1 MSIKIDTQ
9 KELEEILH
17 ALIQMLEERDR
28 LFPKR
33 DPQNTKNTRE
43 TLIAYANALKSIKTP
58 DWKPDD
64 KLIESAQKIS
74 ENCVFICGYMKSGTT
89 LLLELLDGHEELIV
103 MPGDSRM
110 IAWINK
116 HSNMS
121 WMERLK
127 GWDTHWISRLINPTG
142 QKPFWIMGE
151 NETPYLDFLNYLN
164 YWLENLP
171 QSAYSPFLAAV
182 LAFYCAN
189 SRRATTPKLWIEKTP
204 ENELNVDQILT
215 FFPSA
220 RFIHIIRDPRS
231 NIASL
236 KRLFKLRNWSWDTEA
251 YAYSIRNSIEI
262 GFLNQERL
270 GDDKYH
276 ILRYE
281 DLVTN
286 PEATIKNV
294 ARFLGIRMNK
304 ILLSPSI
311 NGLPAKSN
319 TMFEDRQIQGKIF
332 TTLTNKWKTE
342 LDSQE
347 QKMIWAIL
355 HSVTN
360 RLGYKWNVG
369 FTKWAYYL
377 YHYQI
382 RFRHFLFRI
391 LSRTKKN
398 CM

>member
-9 KELEEILH
+9 RELEDIHLN
-17 ALIQMLEERDR
+17 LNQMLEERDK
-28 LFPKR
+28 LFPIR

-43 TLIAYANALKSIKTP
+43 ILIAYINALKSVKNP
-58 DWKPDD
+58 NWKPDS
-64 KLIESAQKIS
+64 KLIELAKKIF

-89 LLLELLDGHEELIV
+89 LLLELLDGHQELIV

-110 IAWINK
+110 IAWITK
-116 HSNMS
+116 QSNMS
-121 WMERLK
+121 WMEILQ
-127 GWDTHWISRLINPTG
+127 GWDTHWVSRLINPTG

-151 NETPYLDFLNYLN
+151 NETPYLDFLNYLT

-171 QSAYSPFLAAV
+171 QSPRSPFLAAV

-204 ENELNVDQILT
+204 GNELNVDQILN

-236 KRLFKLRNWSWDTEA
+236 KRLFKLRNWNWDTEA
-251 YAYSIRNSIEI
+251 YAYSMRKSIET
-262 GFLNQERL
+262 GFQNQERL
-270 GDDKYH
+270 GEDKYH

-286 PEATIKNV
+286 PEARIQDV
-294 ARFLGIRMNK
+294 ARFLGIKMNK
-304 ILLSPSI
+304 VILSPSV

-319 TMFEDRQIQGKIF
+319 TMFEDRQIQGKIL
-332 TTLTNKWKTE
+332 TTISDRWKTE
-342 LDSQE
+342 LDPQE
-347 QKMIWAIL
+347 QKMVWGIL
-355 HSVTN
+355 HSVAN

-369 FTKWAYYL
+369 FTKWAYFL
-377 YHYQI
+377 YYYQI

-391 LSRTKKN
+391 LSRAKKN
-398 CM
+398 

>member
-1 MSIKIDTQ
+1 MSIKIDTLR
-9 KELEEILH
+9 ELEDIHLN
-17 ALIQMLEERDR
+17 LTQMLEERDR
-28 LFPKR
+28 LFPIR

-43 TLIAYANALKSIKTP
+43 TLTAYINALKSIKKP
-58 DWKPDD
+58 NWKPDD
-64 KLIESAQKIS
+64 KLIESAKEIT

-89 LLLELLDGHEELIV
+89 LLLELLDGHQELVV

-110 IAWINK
+110 IAWIK
-116 HSNMS
+116 KQSNMS
-121 WMERLK
+121 WMECLQ
-127 GWDTHWISRLINPTG
+127 GWGAHWVSRLINPTG

-151 NETPYLDFLNYLN
+151 NETHYLDFLNYLT
-164 YWLENLP
+164 YWIENLS
-171 QSAYSPFLAAV
+171 QSARSPFLAAV

-204 ENELNVDQILT
+204 GNELNVEQILN

-236 KRLFKLRNWSWDTEA
+236 KRLFKLRNWNWNTEA

-262 GFLNQERL
+262 GFQNQEHL
-270 GDDKYH
+270 GEDKYH

-286 PEATIKNV
+286 PEARIQDV
-294 ARFLGIRMNK
+294 ARFLGIKMNK
-304 ILLSPSI
+304 VLLSPSV

-319 TMFEDRQIQGKIF
+319 TMFEDRQIQGKILA
-332 TTLTNKWKTE
+332 TITDRWKTE
-342 LDSQE
+342 LDPQE
-347 QKMIWAIL
+347 QKMVWAIL

-369 FTKWAYYL
+369 FTKWVYLLYY
-377 YHYQI
+377 YQI

-391 LSRTKKN
+391 LSRARKN
-398 CM
+398 